1 MKITEYL
8 GSFEPSTASDSAF
21 NISCILKRMYS
32 RFPSDPGTKY
42 CPFFSFLFGEKEKPS
57 PPRWDIYPVISRIMP
72 AAEFPHSSRWEGRL
86 LTELKIL
93 NSKSRKRNI
102 SGRQCL
108 QDALALAVR
117 RVGWEGSGI
126 GQPAR
131 PGCTFSGNFLFNVI
145 FYAYSAFC
153 HCTTL
158 RCAGA
163 PCLRRYV
170 LITVCVCVCICVCV
184 CVGAACSGI
193 WDVAGSAESSSF
205 VGRADS
211 I

>member
-131 PGCTFSGNFLFNVI
+131 PGSPFPETFCSMS
-145 FYAYSAFC
+145 YSMHIPLSA
-153 HCTTL
+153 TAL
-158 RCAGA
+158 RCAA
-163 PCLRRYV
+163 QVLRACADMCSLLYV
-170 LITVCVCVCICVCV
+170 YVYVYVCV